1 MKFTKGDLV
10 SIVGTNGEIVKNSP
24 PALVLSSSIG
34 VARSIDTS
42 KKRERVY
49 TILYMGNID
58 TGVLEEWLDH
68 LSFNH
73 FSKNKLS

>member
-10 SIVGTNGEIVKNSP
+10 SIVGINGEIVKNSP
-24 PALVLSSSIG
+24 PALVLSSSMGI
-34 VARSIDTS
+34 ARSIGAAR
-42 KKRERVY
+42 KKERIY

-58 TGVLEEWLDH
+58 LGVLEEWLDY
-68 LSFNH
+68 LSFDH